1 MQSIQTIETKTLFI
15 NDKDLI
21 DVLEKIAPCAEKSGM
36 GSILECVNFQVRA
49 GLLHVCATDGSRL
62 AHGSIPFSGI
72 GADGLNVNI
81 PYTAFTPVAKLSKAE
96 KQAGIYIMIDPD
108 GNNKFSFSIQTHK
121 DVTRYDKALSSGA
134 CVGGEY
140 PRYPELFPKNFK
152 QSIAILN
159 VKSAMRFGSHTGLE
173 TLIGHARNIE
183 KACYKP
189 ETKKDSAKHGIIEL
203 TIDRRDNNVL
213 GANCDIAMQH
223 EYFSYKASMVLNDL
237 ETPLDRI
244 YLAFCSKYLIDALDH
259 NTGVTLNY
267 NDELKPV
274 VFTYEGSAV
283 RHLLMPVKMA
293 KRHRV

>member
-1 MQSIQTIETKTLFI
+1 METTTKTKTVFI
-15 NDKDLI
+15 NAVDLAQI
-21 DVLEKIAPCAEKSGM
+21 VDMIVPCADLSEY
-36 GSILECVNFQVRA
+36 GSTSVLGYVNFKITDG
-49 GLLHVCATDGSRL
+49 GLLKVCATDGSRL
-62 AHGSIPFSGI
+62 AVGSFVASAI
-72 GADGLNVNI
+72 ADDFNYNI
-81 PYTAFTPVAKLSKAE
+81 PASAFAAIRKLKKSDL
-96 KQAGIYIMIDPD
+96 QFGFYLIVDP
-108 GNNKFSFSIQTHK
+108 GENNAPSRYSLQLHK
-121 DVTRYDKALSSGA
+121 YVISGD
-134 CVGGEY
+134 CHTGDY
-140 PRYPELFPKNFK
+140 PRYEELMPRDFK
-152 QSIAILN
+152 QSVVISN

-189 ETKKDSAKHGIIEL
+189 ETKKDNAQHGIIEL
-203 TIDRRDNNVL
+203 TIDRRDNDVL

-267 NDELKPV
+267 NDEVKPV

>member
-1 MQSIQTIETKTLFI
+1 MQTSETKTLFI
-15 NDKDLI
+15 NDKDLV
-21 DVLEKIAPCAEKSGM
+21 DVLEKIAPCAEKSGT
-36 GSILECVNFQVRA
+36 GTILECVNFQVKA
-49 GLLHVCATDGSRL
+49 GLLHICATDGSRL
-62 AHGSIPFSGI
+62 AHGSIPSYGI
-72 GADGLNVNI
+72 DTDGLNVNI
-81 PYTAFTPVAKLSKAE
+81 PASAFAPVAKLSKAE
-96 KQAGIYIMIDPD
+96 KQAGIYIMIDSD
-108 GNNKFSFSIQTHK
+108 GNNKFSFSIQARK
-121 DVTRYDKALSSGA
+121 DVSNYDKALSSGA
-134 CVGGEY
+134 CMGSEY
-140 PRYPELFPKNFK
+140 PRYPELFPKDFK
-152 QSIAILN
+152 QSIAIMH
-159 VKSAMRFGSHTGLE
+159 VRSAMRFGSHTGLE
-173 TLIGHARNIE
+173 ALISHARNIE

-203 TIDRRDNNVL
+203 TIGRRDNDLL

-259 NTGVTLNY
+259 NTDVTLNY